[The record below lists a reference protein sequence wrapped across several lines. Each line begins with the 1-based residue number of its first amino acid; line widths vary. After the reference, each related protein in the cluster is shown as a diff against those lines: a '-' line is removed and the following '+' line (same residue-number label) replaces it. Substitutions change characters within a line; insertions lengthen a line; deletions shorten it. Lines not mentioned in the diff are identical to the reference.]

1 MFMKLFGACIALS
14 ALAFAHSAG
23 AGEPSCVA
31 ELGKKQSQALVGWC
45 TNVSPATRPPCNAK
59 NACSLIIDE
68 IKRGCALLENDKK
81 PPHYCRLTYQNAAK

>member
-1 MFMKLFGACIALS
+1 MKLHSALIALS
-14 ALAFAHSAG
+14 ALTFAHCASAG
-23 AGEPSCVA
+23 EQSCVV

-68 IKRGCALLENDKK
+68 IKRGCALLENDKN
-81 PPHYCRLTYQNAAK
+81 PPYYCRLTYQNTSK